1 MKKWISLLSAML
13 CSLWVAAGAGTQEA
27 LQTIPFSEKIVEL
40 ETGLS
45 AVRFEG
51 EDLFA
56 DFLAAGGATSDAQVA
71 AFLTRNLG
79 GEVDLL
85 ELLGGIF
92 GCSTLA
98 AQTADGQQLFGRN
111 FDWNPCEA
119 MIVYAEPHS
128 GYASVTTVNMS
139 FISAAGVPLSLL
151 PDGIQAL
158 IALYAPLDGMNAAG
172 LAVSVNMIQDDAT
185 IDQQTGKPG
194 LTTTTAVRLL
204 LNQAAT
210 VEEAVALLE
219 AYDLHGSMGMMIHFA
234 IADSAGRSVVVEYI
248 DNRMHVTDTPVVTNF
263 YLTPGD
269 KYGTGTSQS
278 HARYDVLMG
287 LDREKMSMDAMR
299 DALDSVSK
307 DNFGG
312 FESTEWSIVMNQHT
326 GEMRYYHREDY
337 QSGYVLMLEMEEA
350 P

>member
-1 MKKWISLLSAML
+1 
-13 CSLWVAAGAGTQEA
+13 
-27 LQTIPFSEKIVEL
+27 
-40 ETGLS
+40 
-45 AVRFEG
+45 
-51 EDLFA
+51 
-56 DFLAAGGATSDAQVA
+56 
-71 AFLTRNLG
+71 
-79 GEVDLL
+79 
-85 ELLGGIF
+85 
-92 GCSTLA
+92 
-98 AQTADGQQLFGRN
+98 
-111 FDWNPCEA
+111 
-119 MIVYAEPHS
+119 
-128 GYASVTTVNMS
+128 
-139 FISAAGVPLSLL
+139 
-151 PDGIQAL
+151 
-158 IALYAPLDGMNAAG
+158 MNAAG

-210 VEEAVALLE
+210 VEEMPLRCWRHTICTAP
-219 AYDLHGSMGMMIHFA
+219 MGMMIHFA